1 MAGGDYCGE
10 NAPVSKRSQKE
21 TLVHESSITRPGMH
35 YLEERRLSA
44 KDNAGHIAISPAA
57 IDGLGIRLA
66 QKE

>member
-1 MAGGDYCGE
+1 M
-10 NAPVSKRSQKE
+10 E

-44 KDNAGHIAISPAA
+44 KDDGGHIAISPAA
-57 IDGLGIRLA
+57 IDGLGIRLV